1 MNAIK
6 FEGGARGTAPLFV
19 DQTEARRAEKK
30 FRSHPP
36 PPPPPFSQGL
46 DDRLPPLI
54 MLYRLVIIDDL
65 PTV

>member
-30 FRSHPP
+30 FLSDS
-36 PPPPPFSQGL
+36 PPPFLRVWMTASH
-46 DDRLPPLI
+46 PL
-54 MLYRLVIIDDL
+54 LYYID
-65 PTV
+65 

>member
-6 FEGGARGTAPLFV
+6 FEGGARGAAPLFV
-19 DQTEARRAEKK
+19 DQTVARLAEKK
-30 FRSHPP
+30 FLSDT

>member
-30 FRSHPP
+30 FLSDS
-36 PPPPPFSQGL
+36 PPPFSQGL
-46 DDRLPPLI
+46 DDRLPALI

>member
-6 FEGGARGTAPLFV
+6 FEGGARGAAPLFV
-19 DQTEARRAEKK
+19 DQTEARRAQKN
-30 FRSHPP
+30 FFQTA
-36 PPPPPFSQGL
+36 PPPFSQGL

>member
-6 FEGGARGTAPLFV
+6 FEGGARGAAPLFV

-30 FRSHPP
+30 FLSDS
-36 PPPPPFSQGL
+36 PPPPFSQGL
-46 DDRLPPLI
+46 DDRLPPFI